1 MKRREISFSNHATNS
16 PVVPLPEG
24 RILSVTEPTDSQNFS
39 TELAIDSASPAN
51 LFALSRNVGSICLF
65 ICFFTLSTAWS
76 TAFSVSATAFCAVI
90 FFIGVF
96 FVTVFFTGVFFA
108 AVVVLL
114 IGVFF
119 SGVAIR
125 TRKIKLLFCSRT
137 IDKIKKKE
145 GDFWVIELT

>member
-96 FVTVFFTGVFFA
+96 FA